1 MLQFDCHQRGIEIH
15 SATMARLLLEEKY
28 ISSTAIIRKDASSE
42 VRSAPSTFVCMQNA
56 PINYYSRSGGK
67 NNRYEKS

>member
-1 MLQFDCHQRGIEIH
+1 
-15 SATMARLLLEEKY
+15 MARLLLEEKY
-28 ISSTAIIRKDASSE
+28 IPSTAIIRKDVSSKI
-42 VRSAPSTFVCMQNA
+42 RSAPSTFVCTQNA